1 MWAKD
6 NMRSEDLAV
15 LLSQKIN
22 NKFWTIMA
30 NHIKCVNEVSELEED
45 KRMAELYMES
55 LRMVEDEYKTG
66 LAQHTTDKLNYCLS
80 RDYLEKLEKFE
91 TEIQL
96 YTRDREN
103 GAFWGKAFLL
113 YRSGR
118 KREFY
123 SLLAERS
130 ETLLL
135 QNFREVD
142 QAI

>member
-66 LAQHTTDKLNYCLS
+66 LT
-80 RDYLEKLEKFE
+80 
-91 TEIQL
+91 
-96 YTRDREN
+96 
-103 GAFWGKAFLL
+103 
-113 YRSGR
+113 
-118 KREFY
+118 
-123 SLLAERS
+123 
-130 ETLLL
+130 
-135 QNFREVD
+135 
-142 QAI
+142 